1 MQARKHETALQ
12 WMDILADEFARQRSM
27 EKELEI
33 PTSLMAPPLT
43 ERASQFRSQ
52 LNFMN
57 MFALPLFQ
65 GVANLL
71 PAMSYTVGELTAN
84 FELFQQKVAEALT
97 KTHSENT
104 QRQDESHSAR
114 DKTSSTTQASDPIS
128 RSASTPEL
136 RGGYKG
142 ANGIAPHFEPLKE
155 LALVEDEPVGPVK
168 QRISETTEGSSF
180 AHVNGDCASS
190 ATTGRMPLSPST
202 QGTSVVSQ
210 ESIERPRSNPIPTI
224 SAPDSAKSMTEPKMN
239 GQPIFEVDSASSV
252 NSVQE
257 RSIKKRPS
265 RFRMNAF
272 QFFRRHKSPGP
283 AGESP

>member
-1 MQARKHETALQ
+1 
-12 WMDILADEFARQRSM
+12 MDILADEFARQRSM

-52 LNFMN
+52 LNFMS

-65 GVANLL
+65 GVAEVL
-71 PAMSYTVGELTAN
+71 PTMRYTVGELMGN
-84 FELFQQKVAEALT
+84 FELFQKKVADALM
-97 KTHSENT
+97 KTHPERGRPYQAGAAT
-104 QRQDESHSAR
+104 
-114 DKTSSTTQASDPIS
+114 TSPTSTNPEPIP
-128 RSASTPEL
+128 RPASTPEL

-142 ANGIAPHFEPLKE
+142 VNGISTHFEPVKE
-155 LALVEDEPVGPVK
+155 VAFGEDGPSMPDK
-168 QRISETTEGSSF
+168 QRCSETTVTTEGGSF
-180 AHVNGDCASS
+180 VHSNGDCASS

-224 SAPDSAKSMTEPKMN
+224 SAPDSAKSMTEPKLD
-239 GQPIFEVDSASSV
+239 GSPVFEVETASSL
-252 NSVQE
+252 NSLHDK
-257 RSIKKRPS
+257 SIKKRPS

-272 QFFRRHKSPGP
+272 ALFRRHKSPGP
-283 AGESP
+283 TTESP

>member
-1 MQARKHETALQ
+1 
-12 WMDILADEFARQRSM
+12 MDILADEFARQRNM

-52 LNFMN
+52 LNFMS

-65 GVANLL
+65 GVADLL
-71 PAMSYTVGELTAN
+71 PTMKYTVGELTAN
-84 FELFQQKVAEALT
+84 FELFQKKVADALA
-97 KTHSENT
+97 KTHPEQNRCHDSPQQAAPVTNL
-104 QRQDESHSAR
+104 A
-114 DKTSSTTQASDPIS
+114 TQAPEPIP

-136 RGGYKG
+136 RGGFKG
-142 ANGIAPHFEPLKE
+142 ANGISSHFEPVKE
-155 LALVEDEPVGPVK
+155 FAMGEDVPLGPNK
-168 QRISETTEGSSF
+168 QRCSETTEGSSF
-180 AHVNGDCASS
+180 AHINGDCASS

-224 SAPDSAKSMTEPKMN
+224 SAPDSAKSLTEPKIN
-239 GQPIFEVDSASSV
+239 GQSVFEMESASSV
-252 NSVQE
+252 NSSHE
-257 RSIKKRPS
+257 KSIKKRPS

-283 AGESP
+283 ATESP